1 MIKQFFYTLL
11 ILVITASQLQAQDTT
26 YVGNWKGQLD
36 VGGAFLTLVLHL
48 EKTQEWKATWDV
60 VEQKANN
67 IPASEIII
75 IDKTIEIKIASMAAS
90 FKGELD
96 LGSQRLK
103 GNWNQGGA
111 SLPLILEKVNSNSA
125 LKETIAK
132 IKTQTPIAPF
142 SYNSIDTIYKGK
154 NTSLSYGAT
163 LTYPKKGKNFKAV
176 ILITG
181 SGPQDRDE
189 TILEHK
195 MFAVLADHF
204 TKNGIAVLR
213 IDDRGVGATSGNF
226 ETSNSRDFAD
236 DVNEHIAFLKTI
248 PFINKKEIGL
258 CGHSEG
264 GLIAPLVA
272 AENKDVA
279 FIVSMAGP
287 GMPID
292 ELMILQNKMVLQSQN
307 INKDAIDSYLPLYK
321 NLLRIITTAEDSATA
336 YTQSNKIISEWMANT
351 NKDWV
356 AETTGIIN
364 ETAKVAYTNQIP
376 VLAINGVKDIQV
388 PATENL
394 DGFKMA
400 LTKAGNAN
408 FTIKKFDKHNHLFQQ
423 CKTCDVS
430 EYGTLD
436 ETIDPRVLAYIT
448 KWLKGL

>member
-1 MIKQFFYTLL
+1 
-11 ILVITASQLQAQDTT
+11 
-26 YVGNWKGQLD
+26 
-36 VGGAFLTLVLHL
+36 
-48 EKTQEWKATWDV
+48 

-364 ETAKVAYTNQIP
+364 ETAKVAYTNQMVNGLSSKWWKYFINYDPRKNIEKLNIP